1 MGLILGYYSQL
12 TAVVKGGEVYIPNDI
27 YLMSLEF
34 LKEVS
39 EIKLFLNVKSKSN
52 RDLHPL
58 PENVSF
64 VNLGLQSTMWRRMFG
79 GGFTPSTF
87 MQGALGVDA
96 MLIQGPTPSLKYA
109 AKYSGNTPKFFLL
122 VGTIM
127 GAQKNQYR
135 PYSFIKHLGI
145 NLMVRYIEYSQ
156 RKVFKTGIVLANNHQ
171 NVFKYAK
178 YTQTYLVSKSLVSEK
193 NISSNESLSV
203 HSPARLLY
211 YGRVG
216 PDKHIE
222 TILRACSILKSHGF
236 RFMLQIVGDEHSGYR
251 KFLDSVVEKLDIKE
265 YVLFTGK
272 VDFKSKDSIMK
283 ESDCL
288 IFHTCGTEGF
298 PRVIW
303 EAFANGI
310 PVLAAE
316 YPGAQGYLENYE
328 NVILYK
334 RQDYRALSKEIL
346 TLMSDFNL
354 RKKLV
359 SNGLDLV
366 QKNSL
371 EKSHKRMIELIKRE
385 TLKFNCR

>member
-1 MGLILGYYSQL
+1 MGFILGYHSQI
-12 TAVVKGGEVYIPNDI
+12 TAVVKDGEVYIPNDV

-34 LKEVS
+34 LKEVK
-39 EIKLFLNVKSKSN
+39 EVKLFLNVGYQSN

-58 PENVSF
+58 PKNVSF
-64 VNLGLQSTMWRRMFG
+64 VNLGRQLPMWRRMFG
-79 GGFTPSTF
+79 DSFAQSTF
-87 MQGALGVDA
+87 IQETLDVDA
-96 MLIQGPTPSLKYA
+96 ILIQGPTPSLKYA

-135 PYSFIKHLGI
+135 PYGYIKHLGI
-145 NLMVRYIEYSQ
+145 NLMVWYIEWSQ
-156 RKVFKTGIVLANNHQ
+156 KKVFKKGIVLANNHQ

-193 NISSNESLSV
+193 NISPKKSLSV
-203 HSPARLLY
+203 HSPAKLLY
-211 YGRVG
+211 YGRVA

-222 TILRACSILKSHGF
+222 TIFRACSVLKSQGF
-236 RFMLQIVGDEHSGYR
+236 RFMLQIVGDEHPGYR
-251 KFLDSVVEKLDIKE
+251 KFLDSVVQSLDLKE
-265 YVLFTGK
+265 YVIFTGK
-272 VDFKSKDSIMK
+272 VDFESKDSIMK

-316 YPGAQGYLENYE
+316 YPGAQGYLESYE
-328 NVILYK
+328 NVILYE
-334 RQDYRALSKEIL
+334 RQNYRALSAEIL
-346 TLMSDFNL
+346 TLMGDLNL
-354 RKKLV
+354 RKKLI
-359 SNGLDLV
+359 SNGRDLV

-385 TLKFNCR
+385 TLKLNYR